1 MTTKELLVVKEYLLK
16 NLYKG
21 FIVLSSSLF
30 ASPVLFVAKPNS
42 GLYFY
47 VNYYK
52 LNSLTKKDQ
61 HLLPLINK
69 TLA

>member
-1 MTTKELLVVKEYLLK
+1 MITEELLAVKEYLLK

-21 FIVLSSSLF
+21 FIVPSSSPF
-30 ASPVLFVAKPNS
+30 ASPVLFVAKLNS
-42 GLYFY
+42 SLRFCVDYC
-47 VNYYK
+47 K

-61 HLLPLINK
+61 HLLPLIDE

>member
-1 MTTKELLVVKEYLLK
+1 MTTEELLAVKEYLLE

-21 FIVLSSSLF
+21 FIMLSSSLF
-30 ASPVLFVAKPNS
+30 AFPVLFVAKPNS
-42 GLYFY
+42 SLRFCVDYR
-47 VNYYK
+47 K

-61 HLLPLINK
+61 HPLPLIDE